1 MNRRDHIKKLMA
13 LGAASAVPASL
24 WASAAQTEGTVVKT
38 ERAFG
43 YKRSVGHWT
52 VDDLEWEDLCGW
64 LAREGVEAVDL
75 VGPENWHQ
83 LKKHGLDSSMCN
95 GAELN
100 LVDGFI
106 HEEFEGVLHERYR
119 AMIPRIAKA
128 GYTNLICF
136 SGNRRGL
143 SEAQGLEQ
151 AVKALQP
158 MVALAEE
165 HGVVLQMELFNSL
178 VDHPDYI
185 ADSSRRGIELARA
198 LNCPSVNLL
207 YDIYHMQIMEGNL
220 VANIKENHQYYGHYH
235 VAGVP
240 GRNEPWNDQEIN
252 YPAVMQAI
260 DATGFDG
267 YVALEY
273 VFKEPFKE
281 SMARSFTEFIR

>member
-1 MNRRDHIKKLMA
+1 MDRRCAHKKIDG
-13 LGAASAVPASL
+13 LGGSFGAPGAL
-24 WASAAQTEGTVVKT
+24 WAATELRWQASCRT
-38 ERAFG
+38 ENGPLG
-43 YKRSVGHWT
+43 YKRSVSHWT

-75 VGPENWHQ
+75 VGPENWHH

-119 AMIPRIAKA
+119 AMIPRVAKA

-178 VDHPDYI
+178 VDHPDYM
-185 ADSSRRGIELARA
+185 ADSSRWGIELARA
-198 LNCPSVNLL
+198 LNSPSFKLL

-220 VANIKENHQYYGHYH
+220 VANIKGEPP
-235 VAGVP
+235 VVRALSR
-240 GRNEPWNDQEIN
+240 GR
-252 YPAVMQAI
+252 
-260 DATGFDG
+260 
-267 YVALEY
+267 
-273 VFKEPFKE
+273 
-281 SMARSFTEFIR
+281 RSRTK